1 MKKPIVQSIR
11 KLADSL
17 PQVFEEKEDTVLM
30 SGLEL
35 RLTPFADWQ
44 ELEPE
49 TLYAVPIPM
58 YIAVDHYQQLK
69 DAFKRGGVQAL
80 QSYADDVILKYKNSE
95 HSPLAKALREDL
107 I

>member
-49 TLYAVPIPM
+49 TMYAVPIPK
-58 YIAVDHYQQLK
+58 YVAVDHYQQLK
-69 DAFKRGGVQAL
+69 DAMKRGGLDAVK
-80 QSYADDVILKYKNSE
+80 SYADDVILKFGNSE
-95 HSPLAKALREDL
+95 VRQIPVE
-107 I
+107 